1 MENQEDL
8 DSLADSIS
16 DVVLPA
22 PEIQNQAP
30 IVSVEDDRSKD
41 RIKLL
46 RSREEMLLRIDRML
60 ISSGARLVLFLPL
73 VVIIL
78 YGLAQAFSQG
88 DPEWWTNHLESVAWG
103 SDISTAIYGLSML
116 MLIADSAMLLLLFWL
131 MSITRSI
138 FSMESS
144 ELTRLGLTFKS
155 SHGYAEMR
163 ATINGAIRQL
173 GITTTLISLAA
184 ILLGISMWLPE
195 DSAGTPFML
204 ALSTGALLSGHGVH
218 MVSERSRFNT
228 SEPWGMLQA
237 FSPPIHPALL
247 NRPFT
252 DVIRAHVD
260 PLLAV
265 RMSEYLS
272 SIEPSIKEG
281 SSMREL
287 QETLLHLLYLRRSS
301 LIDEGQFRSALD
313 PMLDPPA
320 IERLFNHPELG
331 EETWDRLLS
340 RARSQCAP
348 FFRIHDR
355 LRMSRS
361 ATESTGEVW
370 LDVDMENLVVGQ
382 ANLFAFVLNQGESP
396 LDLVLRVQTP
406 DFRPQECVYRLNAEP
421 MRVDSEP
428 VGDELYSALPAL
440 ISSTRIIWQSLLPS
454 AMGEATVTLRLE
466 DEAGNLI
473 SGRVLAVQVR
483 PDLLTRVR
491 MSLGGLFM
499 FGAAIVVISPFVP
512 FLINLVG
519 L

>member
-1 MENQEDL
+1 MDNQDDL

-22 PEIQNQAP
+22 PEIQQP
-30 IVSVEDDRSKD
+30 QVSLVEESTMDDR
-41 RIKLL
+41 IEML

-60 ISSGARLVLFLPL
+60 ISSGSRLVLFLPL
-73 VVIIL
+73 IVIVL
-78 YGLAQAFSQG
+78 YGLAQAFSDN

-103 SDISTAIYGLSML
+103 SNISTAIYGLSL
-116 MLIADSAMLLLLFWL
+116 LLLVADTAMLILLFWL
-131 MSITRSI
+131 ISTTKSI
-138 FSMESS
+138 FSLESS

-163 ATINGAIRQL
+163 ATIDGAIRQL

-184 ILLGISMWLPE
+184 IMLGLVIWLPE
-195 DSAGTPFML
+195 DNTVTPFL
-204 ALSTGALLSGHGVH
+204 FALSTGALLSGHGVH

-272 SIEPSIKEG
+272 SIEPSIREG
-281 SSMREL
+281 STRRDL

-301 LIDEGQFRSALD
+301 LIDENQFRSAFE
-313 PMLDPPA
+313 PMLDSST

-340 RARSQCAP
+340 RARSECAP

-355 LRMSRS
+355 LRMSRLG
-361 ATESTGEVW
+361 ASTSGDIW

-382 ANLFAFVLNQGESP
+382 ANLFAFVLNQGNTP

-406 DFRPQECVYRLNAEP
+406 DFRPQECVYRLNAQP
-421 MRVDSEP
+421 MNLGSE
-428 VGDELYSALPAL
+428 VSEELYSKLPSL
-440 ISSTRIIWQSLLPS
+440 ISSTNIIWQSLLPS

-473 SGRVLAVQVR
+473 SGRVLTVQIR
-483 PDLLTRVR
+483 SDLLTRVR

-499 FGAAIVVISPFVP
+499 LGAVVVTISPFLP
-512 FLINLVG
+512 FLFNLIG

>member
-1 MENQEDL
+1 MENQDDL
-8 DSLADSIS
+8 DTLADSIS

-22 PEIQNQAP
+22 PEIQQETP
-30 IVSVEDDRSKD
+30 VTSPDDVGINEK
-41 RIKLL
+41 IELL
-46 RSREEMLLRIDRML
+46 RSREKMLMKIDRML

-73 VVIIL
+73 AVIVL
-78 YGLAQAFSQG
+78 YGLAQAFS
-88 DPEWWTNHLESVAWG
+88 DSEPEWWSNHLESVAWG
-103 SDISTAIYGLSML
+103 ADISTAIYGLSLL
-116 MLIADSAMLLLLFWL
+116 MLVADTAMLLVLFWL

-138 FSMESS
+138 FFLESS

-163 ATINGAIRQL
+163 ATIDGAIRQL

-184 ILLGISMWLPE
+184 ILLGVGLWLPE
-195 DSAGTPFML
+195 DSSGTPFMF

-252 DVIRAHVD
+252 DVIKAHVD

-272 SIEPSIKEG
+272 SIEPSIREG

-301 LIDEGQFRSALD
+301 LIDEDQFRSALE
-313 PMLDPPA
+313 PMLDPST

-340 RARSQCAP
+340 KARLECAP

-355 LRMSRS
+355 LRMRRLV
-361 ATESTGEVW
+361 AGSTGEVW
-370 LDVDMENLVVGQ
+370 VDGDMENLVVGQ
-382 ANLFAFVLNQGESP
+382 ANLFAFVLNQGDTP

-421 MRVDSEP
+421 INLGPE
-428 VGDELYSALPAL
+428 VGNELYSKLPAL

-473 SGRVLAVQVR
+473 SGRVLTVQVR
-483 PDLLTRVR
+483 SDLLTRVR

-499 FGAAIVVISPFVP
+499 LGAAIVTISPFLP
-512 FLINLVG
+512 FLFNLIG